1 MEPKKTPRADLEG
14 KRKFFFELGLI
25 LAMAI
30 CLYGF
35 ESTTKKNQLI
45 SLGALDKNAVV
56 EELTPL
62 VRLEEVKPII
72 PPLPRVADLIRI
84 VENDT
89 ELDEELDIK
98 DSGGDNYTAIY
109 AEPQL
114 FASKEIERDDAT
126 IFYAAEEMPEF
137 PGGYQAL
144 LNFLSQNIR
153 YPSIASESGITG
165 KVTVNF
171 VVNKDGSI
179 SDATILRGV
188 DQALDKEALRVINS
202 LPKWKPGKQA
212 GKPVRVSFSVPINFK
227 LQ

>member
-1 MEPKKTPRADLEG
+1 MEPKKSPKADLEG

-25 LAMAI
+25 LSIAI

-45 SLGALDKNAVV
+45 SLGTLDKNAAV

-114 FASKEIERDDAT
+114 FASKEIETDETT

-153 YPSIASESGITG
+153 YPSIAAESGITG